1 MVTRRLVSSQSGS
14 LGEYTEPAVVVKTAN
29 SSFAK
34 SESADDL
41 KLREHFDPET
51 CPLSLSLSLSEFR
64 CGGEAA
70 GRRGA

>member
-14 LGEYTEPAVVVKTAN
+14 LGEYTEPDVVVKTAN

-51 CPLSLSLSLSEFR
+51 CPSLSLSLSVR
-64 CGGEAA
+64 VQVW
-70 GRRGA
+70 R

>member
-14 LGEYTEPAVVVKTAN
+14 LGEYTEPDVVVKTAN

-41 KLREHFDPET
+41 KLWEHFDPET
-51 CPLSLSLSLSEFR
+51 CPPLSLSLSVR
-64 CGGEAA
+64 VQVW
-70 GRRGA
+70 R